1 MNEKFME
8 WDRRIGLWALCASP
22 VCVALLL
29 VVFLMGFDAAAMFF
43 CYAMIACLSVYTATV
58 AVELADEIVKQVRE
72 SRGGVKAKFA

>member
-72 SRGGVKAKFA
+72 SRGVKAKFA